1 MRSTATGFV
10 SGALAVTLAIF
21 SHINGAAS
29 HTSEAALLRAP
40 ESLGQSRRGDNG
52 NAGRAAQGNQRDYDA
67 RRDVRPVVPRPV
79 SFREV
84 GGRGLLVR
92 TWVNGTGPY
101 SFAVDT
107 GAGATILSRRVA
119 AEARVGM
126 NGGRALEIG
135 GLSGASVRTAR
146 RAHPRSLA
154 IGESANLLPANGL
167 TIVAEGLPA
176 DVDGILDPTEAFSPL
191 GYVIDLPRGQL
202 RAFEPRLEPLRRNE
216 ATPDGAIVAW
226 LTDAA
231 SRRPFVMLAGGRRAL
246 LDTGSGFGL
255 AVTETSARAIGIN
268 TEGQR
273 DRDGVRDI
281 AGGEVRARRLRPATV
296 YVGSLALRGVPTDLL
311 FGAEANAPI
320 LLGRAA
326 LRPFQLTFDPLN
338 RLIRIRAF

>member
-1 MRSTATGFV
+1 MRSRRTGFV
-10 SGALAVTLAIF
+10 SGALAVSLIII

-29 HTSEAALLRAP
+29 HTGEAALLRAP
-40 ESLGQSRRGDNG
+40 ESPGQSRRGDNG
-52 NAGRAAQGNQRDYDA
+52 NAGVAAQGDQRGSDA
-67 RRDVRPVVPRPV
+67 GRDVRASVPRPV

-92 TWVNGTGPY
+92 AWVNGEGPY

-119 AEARVGM
+119 AEARVGVD
-126 NGGRALEIG
+126 GGRALEIG

-146 RAHPRSLA
+146 RAHLRSLA

-167 TIVAEGLPA
+167 AIVAEGLPP

-202 RAFEPRLEPLRRNE
+202 RAFNPRLEPLRRDQE
-216 ATPDGAIVAW
+216 TPDGTVVAW
-226 LTDAA
+226 LTDSE

-246 LDTGSGFGL
+246 LDTGSSFGL
-255 AVTETSARAIGIN
+255 AVTESSARAIGIN

-273 DRDGVRDI
+273 ERGGVRDI

-311 FGAEANAPI
+311 FGAEATAPV
-320 LLGRAA
+320 LLGRDA

-338 RLIRIRAF
+338 RLIRIRAL